1 MPTMIAL
8 DVSLSMRR
16 PVPGASSTD
25 TLPSEQ
31 LTRHH
36 LAVQGINVLLDYLQT
51 NCKLEFVSLVVFS
64 SLYEVI
70 CPFTRDYDQIRS
82 QLQNI
87 EECDKTC
94 IETALLG
101 VNSIIMSEWG
111 NSTACQVILITDGS
125 PGVGPMSLG
134 DSLNSLNVLRESNPF
149 PLPFPYPGKLTVVC
163 IAGPQDLGL
172 ITGLPLYQR
181 LIELAGGD
189 SMVLLPEGQLTKTSV
204 HNCFKK
210 LAETTYVPFQGYLK
224 CGNLGSRILLSPPP
238 MTYSKKADFESFT
251 GLTLAKTM
259 EICGFISVADVGSPS
274 AVSRHLILPLPTDK
288 TTSMQGISLEE
299 ESDNEDNGDDG
310 KIPSFCVLLHGALK
324 VENMA
329 ALCALNSDWYGFIYS
344 WADSKKKSNLMLTI
358 LEPGTDIIPWLGNLS
373 NLGPIELAGKNNDA
387 SFPVKPTEKRSY
399 SQNAPSWIR
408 QVGLQ
413 SDIQKILRHARK
425 LPEKTQ
431 NFYKELNRLRR
442 AALSMGFVELLEGLA
457 LIFER
462 ECTLLP
468 PNLHPDCT
476 IQMGHVADMLRKPY
490 SRELKNNITPVRTK
504 FHHGGT
510 E

>member
-1 MPTMIAL
+1 M
-8 DVSLSMRR
+8 
-16 PVPGASSTD
+16 
-25 TLPSEQ
+25 E
-31 LTRHH
+31 
-36 LAVQGINVLLDYLQT
+36 NYFLLDHIYLQ
-51 NCKLEFVSLVVFS
+51 VVFS

-70 CPFTRDYDQIRS
+70 VPFTRDYDHIRS
-82 QLQNI
+82 LVQNI

-94 IETALLG
+94 IETALHG
-101 VNSIIMSEWG
+101 VNNIIMSEWG
-111 NSTACQVILITDGS
+111 NSTACQVILITDGN

-134 DSLNSLNVLRESNPF
+134 DSLNSLNISRESNPF
-149 PLPFPYPGKLTVVC
+149 PLPFPFPGKLTVVC
-163 IAGPQDLGL
+163 ISGPQDPGL
-172 ITGLPLYQR
+172 SMGLPLYQR
-181 LIELAGGD
+181 LVELAGGD
-189 SMVLLPEGQLTKTSV
+189 SMVLVPEGQLTKTTV
-204 HNCFKK
+204 NNCFKK

-224 CGNLGSRILLSPPP
+224 CGNVGSRILLSPPP
-238 MTYSKKADFESFT
+238 IPYSKKNDFET
-251 GLTLAKTM
+251 LTALTIAKTI
-259 EICGFISVADVGSPS
+259 EICGFLNVADVGSPS
-274 AVSRHLILPLPTDK
+274 AISRHLVLPLPTEK
-288 TTSMQGISLEE
+288 TTSMQGISLED
-299 ESDNEDNGDDG
+299 ESDNEDPGDDG

-324 VENMA
+324 VEGMT
-329 ALCALNSDWYGFIYS
+329 ALCALNTDWYGFIYS
-344 WADSKKKSNLMLTI
+344 GSDSKKKSNLMLTV
-358 LEPGTDIIPWLGNLS
+358 LEPGTDIIPWLGNLT
-373 NLGPIELAGKNNDA
+373 NLGSIDPLIKTAEPA
-387 SFPVKPTEKRSY
+387 FPVKPAEKRSY
-399 SQNAPSWIR
+399 ALNAPSWIR

-476 IQMGHVADMLRKPY
+476 IQMGHVAEMLRKPY

-504 FHHGGT
+504 FQHGGN

>member
-1 MPTMIAL
+1 MPTVLAL

-16 PVPGASSTD
+16 PVVGANVGEG
-25 TLPSEQ
+25 LQAEQ

-36 LAVQGINVLLDYLQT
+36 LAIQGISTILHYLQSHS
-51 NCKLEFVSLVVFS
+51 KLEFVALIAFS

-70 CPFTRDYDQIRS
+70 CPFTRDYDLIRS
-82 QLQNI
+82 KLQNI

-94 IETALLG
+94 IESALHG
-101 VNSIIMSEWG
+101 INNVIISEWG
-111 NSTACQVILITDGS
+111 SSTACQVILITDGN
-125 PGVGPMSLG
+125 PGVGSMSLG
-134 DSLNSLNVLRESNPF
+134 DSLNSLNFSRDANPF
-149 PLPFPYPGKLTVVC
+149 PLPFIYPGKLSLVC
-163 IAGPQDLGL
+163 LANQSDPNL
-172 ITGLPLYQR
+172 ISSIPLYQK
-181 LIELAGGD
+181 LVDLAGND
-189 SMVLLPEGQLTKTSV
+189 SMLLVPEGQLSKLSV
-204 HNCFKK
+204 TNCFRK
-210 LAETTYVPFQGYLK
+210 LVETNYVSFQGYLK
-224 CGNLGSRILLSPPP
+224 CGHLGSRILLSPPP
-238 MTYSKKADFESFT
+238 MPYTKKLDFDILT
-251 GLTLAKTM
+251 GLCVSKTI
-259 EICGFISVADVGSPS
+259 EICGFISVADVGSPTS
-274 AVSRHLILPLPTDK
+274 ISRHLVLPLLTEK
-288 TTSMQGISLEE
+288 TSSMQGISLEDD
-299 ESDNEDNGDDG
+299 SDIEDVSDEG

-329 ALCALNSDWYGFIYS
+329 ALCLLNTDWYGFIYS
-344 WADSKKKSNLMLTI
+344 WADTKKKSNLMLTV
-358 LEPGTDIIPWLGNLS
+358 LEHGTDVVPWLGNFR
-373 NLGPIELAGKNNDA
+373 NLGPVDAANKNGEIAN
-387 SFPVKPTEKRSY
+387 FPVRPAEKRSY

-408 QVGLQ
+408 QIGLQ

-442 AALSMGFVELLEGLA
+442 AALSLGFIELLEGLA

-476 IQMGHVADMLRKPY
+476 IQMGHVAEMLRKPY

-504 FHHGGT
+504 FTPG